1 MRNFLKGTMLNDTKA
16 RAIFINL
23 ALVAAVATGAAMAFT
38 AGSSSYGVKML
49 PAQDV
54 HNMYST
60 VSLPTMWFE

>member
-1 MRNFLKGTMLNDTKA
+1 
-16 RAIFINL
+16 
-23 ALVAAVATGAAMAFT
+23 MAFT